1 LVRGVLAARWVSGV
15 YLFRD
20 ERPRRRL
27 LLGGALV
34 LVLGA
39 VLRSGAVAAPVG
51 VAERTKGLIAE
62 IEADPSV
69 RELVGPALGHS
80 RDALSRAAAE
90 TVPARATLTE
100 ETALEWAE
108 VARDLVRAS
117 AAETASDRLEQEA
130 SATQTEIARSRAAV
144 EGAMARVG
152 QARHELE
159 RLEGTAPP
167 RADVRAPA
175 SGAKPAAAP
184 GSVPP
189 KATAPGQ
196 ASRGTGPSPEPEHP

>member
-34 LVLGA
+34 VVLGVA
-39 VLRSGAVAAPVG
+39 LRSGAGAAPVG
-51 VAERTKGLIAE
+51 VAERTSALIAE

-69 RELVGPALGHS
+69 RELVAPALGHS
-80 RDALSRAAAE
+80 REALSRAAAE
-90 TVPARATLTE
+90 TAPARAALNE

-117 AAETASDRLEQEA
+117 AAEAASDRLEQEA
-130 SATQTEIARSRAAV
+130 SAIQTEIARSRAAV

-159 RLEGTAPP
+159 RLEGAASPDSAAPASASKGAAPP
-167 RADVRAPA
+167 RV
-175 SGAKPAAAP
+175 
-184 GSVPP
+184 VPP
-189 KATAPGQ
+189 KAAPPGQ
-196 ASRGTGPSPEPEHP
+196 ASPGTGPSPEPEHQ